1 MTSAVR
7 ARSGGDTRFLLSGYY
22 GFGNLGDE
30 ALLQM
35 IVEQLR
41 ARWPACAVDVLSGDP
56 AATARAYGVDAT
68 PRMDLAR
75 VRSAIE
81 AADVVLS
88 GGGGLLQNVTSL
100 KSLLYYSGVIRS
112 AIRAGKPTMVFAQS
126 IGPLDFWGRA
136 MVRNFCK
143 GLRAATVRDE
153 RSCSLLRSLLPDV
166 PVERTA
172 DPVFLFEPGGEP
184 LDLAAE
190 GLAGDDAPLVVVSV
204 RKWQAADATAQAMAN
219 AVDHLA
225 ARYGARVAFLPL
237 GGPPDAEI
245 ATTIIRRCGST
256 PVLLPDY
263 PLGQAAQVI
272 GRASLVIGM
281 RLHALVIA
289 ARLGVPFLALPYDPK
304 VTALL
309 EDLRYPAGPLFVPGR
324 PLPPGDEIARRLD
337 DAWARR
343 AELAAHLAGVR
354 AEIEQLAERNFDVL
368 DELVSGRL
376 ARGAKANDSAE
387 G

>member
-1 MTSAVR
+1 MTSGAG
-7 ARSGGDTRFLLSGYY
+7 ARSSTDIRFLLSGYY

-30 ALLQM
+30 ALLQV
-35 IVEQLR
+35 IVERLR

-56 AATARAYGVDAT
+56 AATARAYGVEAT

-75 VRSAIE
+75 VRNAID

-143 GLRAATVRDE
+143 GIEAATVRDE
-153 RSCSLLRSLLPDV
+153 RSRTLLRSLLPGV

-172 DPVFLFEPGGEP
+172 DPVFLFEPGGAP

-190 GLAGDDAPLVVVSV
+190 GLAGDDAPLVIVSV
-204 RKWQAADATAQAMAN
+204 RKWQGADKTSQAMAN

-237 GGPPDAEI
+237 GGPSDAEV

-281 RLHALVIA
+281 RLHALIIA

-309 EDLRYPAGPLFVPGR
+309 EDLRYPAGPLFVPGQ
-324 PLPPGDEIARRLD
+324 PLPAGDEISRRLD
-337 DAWARR
+337 DAWSRR
-343 AELAAHLAGVR
+343 GELAAHLESVR
-354 AEIEQLAERNFDVL
+354 PEIEQLAERNFDVL
-368 DELVSGRL
+368 DELVTRTSP
-376 ARGAKANDSAE
+376 KAA
-387 G
+387 GTQP